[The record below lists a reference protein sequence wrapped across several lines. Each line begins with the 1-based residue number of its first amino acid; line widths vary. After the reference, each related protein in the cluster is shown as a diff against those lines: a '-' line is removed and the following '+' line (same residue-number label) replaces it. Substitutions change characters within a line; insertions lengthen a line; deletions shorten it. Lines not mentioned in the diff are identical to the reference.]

1 MTVVACVKWVD
12 LRPEIDPLTGAVHTS
27 DRTAG
32 WSAADAAAVETA
44 LRIGDAWN
52 RPVAVCCVGPASAR
66 RGLEELLAAGVRTA
80 VLIEAPATAPSDSV
94 AAALVEQIGGLG
106 EVAAVV
112 CGDYS
117 ADRGSGSVPAFVSH
131 GLGAAQALG
140 LVAVDPAEDR
150 RVLVTR
156 RLGGGR
162 SERLELSAPMVLSVE
177 GSVASLRRGSLSGA
191 LAARRDDAVV
201 TVTGA
206 SFPQPTPVMTRPM
219 RPRAR
224 ALPAPAAADA
234 RTRIVSIT
242 GALVDRTPPRTITV
256 GPDEAADAIL
266 EALAAWGYR

>member
-12 LRPEIDPLTGAVHTS
+12 LRPEIDLLTGAVHTS
-27 DRTAG
+27 DRTSG
-32 WSAADAAAVETA
+32 WSAADAAAVEMA
-44 LRIGDAWN
+44 LRIGDAWD
-52 RPVAVCCVGPASAR
+52 RPVAVCCVGPESAR
-66 RGLEELLAAGVRTA
+66 RGLEELLATGVRTA
-80 VLIEAPATAPSDSV
+80 VLIEAPSAVSSDSV
-94 AAALVEQIGGLG
+94 AAALVEQIRGIGDV
-106 EVAAVV
+106 VAVL

-117 ADRGSGSVPAFVSH
+117 SDRGSGSVPAFVSR

-162 SERLELSAPMVLSVE
+162 SERLELTAPMVLSVE
-177 GSVASLRRGSLSGA
+177 GSVVSLRRGSLSGA
-191 LAARRDDAVV
+191 LAARREDAVV
-201 TVTGA
+201 TVADA
-206 SFPQPTPVMTRPM
+206 SFPQPHPVTTRPM

-224 ALPAPAAADA
+224 ALPAPLAVDA

-266 EALAAWGYR
+266 EALTSWGYR